1 MTLPQYIQDGADLL
15 EQRHNERTSGM
26 GTELAEKQEVMRV
39 HEAAQAPVPA
49 DPAIGLMDV
58 ISRAASDP
66 NVDVEKMRAL
76 LDMRRDL
83 ERDDN
88 AKRFNEAMSA
98 VQKAVRPIAADAANP
113 QTRSKYASYP
123 ALDKVLRPI
132 YTQHGFALS
141 FDTGD
146 APQESY
152 VRVVCHV
159 SCEGHTRTY
168 HVDMPAD
175 GKGAKG
181 GDVMTKTHA
190 VGSAMS
196 YGMRYLLKMIF
207 NVAVGEDDDD
217 GNAAGAGPKVTDEQ
231 RAKLRELADEV
242 GADVEKFCKY
252 MRVESLADIPA
263 AQFQRALDALEAKR
277 GKAQ

>member
-1 MTLPQYIQDGADLL
+1 MNTQ
-15 EQRHNERTSGM
+15 T
-26 GTELAEKQEVMRV
+26 TKQEVMRA
-39 HEAAQAPVPA
+39 HEAAQAPDRDEPTTLLA
-49 DPAIGLMDV
+49 V

-66 NVDVEKMRAL
+66 NCDVDKMRAL
-76 LDMRRDL
+76 LDMRREL
-83 ERDDN
+83 EGDEN
-88 AKRFNEAMSA
+88 ARRFNDAMSA
-98 VQKAVRPIAADAANP
+98 AQTDIRPITADAANP

-123 ALDKVLRPI
+123 ALDRILRPI
-132 YTQHGFALS
+132 YTKHGFALS

-146 APQESY
+146 SPHENY

-159 SCEGHTRTY
+159 SCAGHTRTY

-207 NVAVGEDDDD
+207 NVAIAGDDDD
-217 GNAAGAGPKVTDEQ
+217 GNAAGERITPEQ
-231 RAKLRELADEV
+231 RDELIALADDLGV
-242 GADVEKFCKY
+242 DKAAFCKWAG
-252 MRVESLADIPA
+252 VPSIADIA
-263 AQFQRALDALEAKR
+263 AKDFAKAKAAMEAK
-277 GKAQ
+277 GKAQAKANA